1 MFGMR
6 GRKGNYAYAC
16 ARVKAKKKFLLDKET
31 YPKLLMMDLSEIGRF
46 LGETQYKEEMTA
58 LASRYEGVNLIEL
71 GTSLNLARTN
81 TQVLRFCTGDLHEMV
96 EKYLARWDMWNIKTI
111 IRGKFYGA
119 TVEEIQ
125 EDIVAAGRMSDE
137 TLNFLLSLT
146 TVRDVLDEIKKRTD
160 ITVPEEIK
168 AMYEST
174 GTLAPIEDYLD
185 KLFYDRLMTSV
196 SGNTRPQR
204 LLMTFVRKEID
215 ATNLMT
221 LLKLKREGIEVERIG
236 GYFIDGGQELTLKEL
251 NRLAGMESFEATMS
265 ELSKLSFYEAI
276 KEALEKTKERGS
288 LTFVALA
295 LQRHLAA
302 QSQKFSH
309 MYPLS
314 VLPII
319 DYIIRK
325 KIEVDNIR
333 IIARG
338 KESKLDVDHIKEL
351 LVV

>member
-1 MFGMR
+1 MFGKR

-31 YPKLLMMDLSEIGRF
+31 YPKLMMMDLSEIGRF
-46 LGETQYKEEMTA
+46 LGETQYKEEMTS

-81 TQVLRFCTGDLHEMV
+81 RQVLSFCTGDLHEMV
-96 EKYLARWDMWNIKTI
+96 EKYLARWDMWNLKTI
-111 IRGKFYGA
+111 VRGKFYGA
-119 TVEEIQ
+119 TAEEIQ
-125 EDIVAAGRMSDE
+125 EDIVAAGKMSVE
-137 TLNFLLSLT
+137 SLNFLISLS
-146 TVRDVLDEIKKRTD
+146 TVRDVLDEVKNKTD
-160 ITVPEEIK
+160 IAVPEEIK
-168 AMYEST
+168 SMYEST

-185 KLFYDRLMTSV
+185 RLFYERLVASV

-204 LLMTFVRKEID
+204 YLMTFVRKEID
-215 ATNLMT
+215 VTNLMT
-221 LLKLKREGIEVERIG
+221 LLKLKREGIEIERIG
-236 GYFIDGGQELTLKEL
+236 GYFIDGGQELPLREL
-251 NRLAGMESFEATMS
+251 NRLAGMESLEATMG
-265 ELSKLSFYEAI
+265 ELTKLSFYEQI
-276 KEALEKTKERGS
+276 KEALEKAKERNS

-319 DYIIRK
+319 DYMIRK

>member
-46 LGETQYKEEMTA
+46 LGETQYKEEMTE

-71 GTSLNLARTN
+71 GTSLNLARMN
-81 TQVLRFCTGDLHEMV
+81 TQVLRFCTGDLHIMV
-96 EKYLARWDMWNIKTI
+96 EKYLARWDMYNVKTI
-111 IRGKFYGA
+111 LRGKFYGA

-125 EDIVAAGRMSDE
+125 EDIVAAGRMSEE
-137 TLNFLLSLT
+137 TLNFLMSLT
-146 TVRDVLDEIKKRTD
+146 TVRDVLDETKKRTD
-160 ITVPEEIK
+160 ISVPEDIK

-174 GTLAPIEDYLD
+174 GTLAPVEDYLD
-185 KLFYDRLMTSV
+185 KLFYDRLISSV

-215 ATNLMT
+215 VTNLMT
-221 LLKLKREGIEVERIG
+221 LLKLKREGIEVDKIG
-236 GYFIDGGQELTLKEL
+236 GYFIEGGQELPLKEL
-251 NRLAGMESFEATMS
+251 NRLAGMESLEATMG
-265 ELSKLSFYEAI
+265 ELTKLSFYDQI
-276 KEALEKTKERGS
+276 KEALEKAKERNS

-295 LQRHLAA
+295 LQRYLAD

-319 DYIIRK
+319 DYMIRK

>member
-46 LGETQYKEEMTA
+46 LGETQYKEEMA
-58 LASRYEGVNLIEL
+58 QLASRYEGVNLIEL
-71 GTSLNLARTN
+71 GTSRNLARMN
-81 TQVLRFCTGDLHEMV
+81 TQILRFCTGDLHIMV
-96 EKYLARWDMWNIKTI
+96 EKYLARWDMYNIKTI
-111 IRGKFYGA
+111 LRGKFYGA

-125 EDIVAAGRMSDE
+125 EDIVAAGRMSEDN
-137 TLNFLLSLT
+137 LNYLISLS
-146 TVRDVLDEIKKRTD
+146 TVNDVLDEIKRKSD
-160 ITVPEEIK
+160 ISIPEEVK
-168 AMYEST
+168 AQYDAT
-174 GTLAPIEDYLD
+174 GMLAPIEDFLD
-185 KLFYDRLMTSV
+185 KLFYERLIGCIECKTV
-196 SGNTRPQR
+196 PEK
-204 LLMTFVRKEID
+204 LLINFLKKEID
-215 ATNLMT
+215 VANLMT
-221 LLKLKREGIEVERIG
+221 LLKLKREGIENDKMSS
-236 GYFIDGGQELTLKEL
+236 YFIEGGQELPLKEL
-251 NRLAGMESFEATMS
+251 NRLAGMESLEATMA
-265 ELSKLSFYEAI
+265 ELTKLSFYEEI
-276 KEALEKTKERGS
+276 KEALEKAKERNS

-309 MYPLS
+309 LYPLS

-319 DYIIRK
+319 DYMIRK